1 MFVGSVCAVKRL
13 HLLRHAKSDW
23 SDRSLADHDRPLN
36 RRGKRARKVIAR
48 HVAGWSVDLVLCS
61 TAVRARATAKP
72 VIAALG
78 CGVRY
83 EPALYT
89 AGVRELLEVVRALP
103 DDVDTVMLVG
113 HNPSLEELTATL
125 CGSSPRYRAGA
136 LATIEFTIDRW
147 AYVAPGSGT
156 LTAHVTPAQL
166 AAGR

>member
-1 MFVGSVCAVKRL
+1 M
-13 HLLRHAKSDW
+13 
-23 SDRSLADHDRPLN
+23 
-36 RRGKRARKVIAR
+36 IAR

-61 TAVRARATAKP
+61 TAVRARASAKP
-72 VIAALG
+72 VIAVLG

-89 AGVRELLEVVRALP
+89 AGGRELLAVVRALP
-103 DDVDTVMLVG
+103 DDVDTVMLIG

-125 CGSSPRYRAGA
+125 CGSSPRYPAGA
-136 LATIEFTIDRW
+136 LGTIEFTIDQW

-166 AAGR
+166 KTGR

>member
-1 MFVGSVCAVKRL
+1 MRRL

-23 SDRSLADHDRPLN
+23 SDPSVADHDRLLN
-36 RRGKRARKVIAR
+36 RRGKRTRKVIAR

-83 EPALYT
+83 ERGLYT
-89 AGVRELLEVVRALP
+89 AGGGELLELVRALP

-125 CGSSPRYRAGA
+125 CGSSPRYPAGA
-136 LATIEFTIDRW
+136 LGTIEFTIDHW
-147 AYVAPGSGT
+147 AHVAPGSGT

-166 AAGR
+166 KAGR

>member
-1 MFVGSVCAVKRL
+1 MKRL

-36 RRGKRARKVIAR
+36 RRGKRTRKVIAR

-61 TAVRARATAKP
+61 TAVRARASAKP
-72 VIAALG
+72 VIDVLG
-78 CGVRY
+78 CVVRY

-89 AGVRELLEVVRALP
+89 AGGRELLEVVHALP
-103 DDVDTVMLVG
+103 DDVDTVMLIG

-125 CGSSPRYRAGA
+125 CGSSPRYPAGA

-147 AYVAPGSGT
+147 AHVAPGSGT
-156 LTAHVTPAQL
+156 LSAHLNPAQL
-166 AAGR
+166 QTGQ